1 MPAPTGAVPLAAY
14 PAETVD
20 LACSKCN
27 RRGRYA
33 KARLIAQYGAE
44 IGLPDLRM
52 RLAADCP
59 RAQRPIGNDLCGV
72 RYTTLLSKAPGT
84 S

>member
-1 MPAPTGAVPLAAY
+1 MSSGAVTLAQY
-14 PAETVD
+14 PADHIE
-20 LACSKCN
+20 LACAKCD

-33 KARLIAQYGAE
+33 KARLIAEHGGA

-59 RAQRPIGNDLCGV
+59 RARRPIGNDLCGV
-72 RYTTLLSKAPGT
+72 RYTNLVPAGADG
-84 S
+84 

>member
-1 MPAPTGAVPLAAY
+1 MPSGAVSLANF
-14 PAETVD
+14 PADHIE
-20 LACSKCN
+20 LACSQCN

-33 KARLIAQYGAE
+33 KARLLVEHGST

-72 RYTTLLSKAPGT
+72 RYANLVAEGFTR
-84 S
+84 